1 MTDAKDMILDAEDL
15 SAFDDVDYAREQNVT
30 PKDRLKFAK
39 TILFFLMVMC
49 VLGGITELV
58 RPGNNVFEACR
69 TILPSMATLVIGYY
83 FGKM

>member
-1 MTDAKDMILDAEDL
+1 MIEPTDNIIDAEDL
-15 SAFDDVDYAREQNVT
+15 SSFDDVDYAREQNIT

-39 TILFFLMVMC
+39 TILFFLMIMC
-49 VLGGITELV
+49 CLGAITELL

>member
-1 MTDAKDMILDAEDL
+1 MTIDNIIQ
-15 SAFDDVDYAREQNVT
+15 DDEYELADEALKENDIT

-49 VLGGITELV
+49 CLGAGTELLH
-58 RPGNNVFEACR
+58 PGNNVFEACR
-69 TILPSMATLVIGYY
+69 TILPSFATLVIGYY

>member
-1 MTDAKDMILDAEDL
+1 MTDETII
-15 SAFDDVDYAREQNVT
+15 EQLADESLQENDIT

-49 VLGGITELV
+49 VMGAITELA

-69 TILPSMATLVIGYY
+69 TILPSFATLVIGYY